1 MPTVVIQEPTETGY
15 GPLPL
20 TDWSISHVAKPFP
33 VFMSTFN
40 GTDQLLL
47 VLLGRALIH
56 INSIQRPVT
65 NRKLRSEHPKMFR
78 GVASALSH
86 ISCIISGKIFLLY
99 IFKFVVHT
107 GINHKLTFQM
117 KLAASLKVLTQSDES
132 IKYHRYDAVG
142 REMAQSRYTEM
153 LGGHAALKSKPVS
166 HRTAGTDFTNV
177 ILFWAKVGKA
187 VTTKGSLFVQNELI
201 YMKFQVR
208 QN

>member
-1 MPTVVIQEPTETGY
+1 MGQINY
-15 GPLPL
+15 
-20 TDWSISHVAKPFP
+20 
-33 VFMSTFN
+33 
-40 GTDQLLL
+40 LL

-65 NRKLRSEHPKMFR
+65 NRKLRSEYPKMFR
-78 GVASALSH
+78 GVESALSH
-86 ISCIISGKIFLLY
+86 ISCIISGKNFLLY